1 MVVGLAKMATC
12 AYNARPAT
20 ALADRGRTRRPQTV
34 DESDSCSS
42 YTTRLQGASKF
53 QNAKKAKAFPKRSL
67 GIRTKKNNGYV
78 SLLFLLLKTVNIQK

>member
-20 ALADRGRTRRPQTV
+20 ALADRGGTRRPQTV
-34 DESDSCSS
+34 DEMTVALVTLLVD
-42 YTTRLQGASKF
+42 RGH
-53 QNAKKAKAFPKRSL
+53 QNFKMQKIKALPKRSW

-78 SLLFLLLKTVNIQK
+78 SLLFSLLKTVNIQK

>member
-42 YTTRLQGASKF
+42 YTTRLQRASKF
-53 QNAKKAKAFPKRSL
+53 QNAKNQSTFQKKLR
-67 GIRTKKNNGYV
+67 IRIKKNNGYV
-78 SLLFLLLKTVNIQK
+78 SLLFSLLKTVNIQK